1 MDTLQCLPDGLIFGI
16 IDNLFLI
23 VGVLFGL
30 TYLES
35 FIEYTIKNFSPPA
48 ATILGG
54 ILGGGIGNTIS
65 DYLGCL
71 GDPVLVDS
79 IWGITIGTQ
88 VPLIPAYIV
97 WLSLVIK
104 KYRRIQ

>member
-1 MDTLQCLPDGLIFGI
+1 MDILQCLPDGLIFGM

-35 FIEYTIKNFSPPA
+35 FIEHTLKTSSRSA
-48 ATILGG
+48 ATLLGG

-71 GDPVLVDS
+71 GDPVLIDS

-88 VPLIPAYIV
+88 LPLLPAYVI
-97 WLSLVIK
+97 WLALITKQNK
-104 KYRRIQ
+104 KGK